1 MISSSGLFATR
12 SYAKAVLPDD
22 VALKNADILGG
33 FLRVLDCCVKLQ
45 PVVEC
50 HPPLPTLQVAEAQ
63 GKLHEWQLEELYT
76 NTAAAEAQIGELT
89 WQVNAASAAAAQQVA
104 ELASSRQEL
113 AAVQQERDTLAVQL
127 EERMTA
133 LKHAQE
139 AADGHAAHLETQLQG
154 MHIQVDTYKHDA
166 QQQRRSVREL
176 QEFVDTCQRKQ
187 YDAACQLE
195 MCRAELADVQ
205 VSSQSSARLAADR
218 HAGLQDELAG
228 LASSLSAANS
238 QLRHL
243 EAAHAAQQQELATAM
258 HERDELGS
266 QAEEQLSAMH
276 ALEMH
281 SASEACA
288 ACEQQLRLHSEIE
301 QLHMT
306 LSGRDSAIQKL
317 EGQVRDLSAAELG
330 AQEEIARLGDQLH
343 AEQARAEGLQTLLDC
358 AQAELIAHAS
368 DITPQQV
375 HFMPT
380 ATTLPCHITG
390 SAWCCDT
397 AMQAQAE
404 A

>member
-139 AADGHAAHLETQLQG
+139 AG
-154 MHIQVDTYKHDA
+154 
-166 QQQRRSVREL
+166 RW
-176 QEFVDTCQRKQ
+176 
-187 YDAACQLE
+187 ACCTPGDPS
-195 MCRAELADVQ
+195 CRACTSRWTLT
-205 VSSQSSARLAADR
+205 SMMLSSSADQCESFR
-218 HAGLQDELAG
+218 
-228 LASSLSAANS
+228 SL
-238 QLRHL
+238 
-243 EAAHAAQQQELATAM
+243 
-258 HERDELGS
+258 
-266 QAEEQLSAMH
+266 
-276 ALEMH
+276 
-281 SASEACA
+281 
-288 ACEQQLRLHSEIE
+288 
-301 QLHMT
+301 
-306 LSGRDSAIQKL
+306 
-317 EGQVRDLSAAELG
+317 
-330 AQEEIARLGDQLH
+330 
-343 AEQARAEGLQTLLDC
+343 
-358 AQAELIAHAS
+358 
-368 DITPQQV
+368 
-375 HFMPT
+375 
-380 ATTLPCHITG
+380 
-390 SAWCCDT
+390 
-397 AMQAQAE
+397 
-404 A
+404 